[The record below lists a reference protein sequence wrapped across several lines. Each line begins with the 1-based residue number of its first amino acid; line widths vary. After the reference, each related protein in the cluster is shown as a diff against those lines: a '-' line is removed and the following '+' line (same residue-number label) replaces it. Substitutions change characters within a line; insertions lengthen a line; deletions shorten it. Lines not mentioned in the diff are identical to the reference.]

1 MSEAVL
7 QAGRGPLARIKLVG
21 GRDARAPKNFM
32 PLLLAGPLIAFM
44 LVFGVGYLR
53 LQGSSY
59 HLPRWM
65 TSPIGRRFGL
75 AIGRRDR
82 SAG

>member
-1 MSEAVL
+1 MFA
-7 QAGRGPLARIKLVG
+7 
-21 GRDARAPKNFM
+21 
-32 PLLLAGPLIAFM
+32 IAFM
-44 LVFGVGYLR
+44 LVFGVALSRRPGWHLR
-53 LQGSSY
+53 LPGRSY